1 MRASAAALCEV
12 KRRDAGAW
20 LGGLDAYFKQR
31 VLWWRMWGGGPAGW
45 VGGILRGGWALRWS
59 LRIPE
64 RRLEEQQVHG
74 WAPCPRAPSSL
85 PSFMALIFQ

>member
-1 MRASAAALCEV
+1 MAGGPRCLFQTASPVVADV
-12 KRRDAGAW
+12 
-20 LGGLDAYFKQR
+20 
-31 VLWWRMWGGGPAGW
+31 GGGPAGW